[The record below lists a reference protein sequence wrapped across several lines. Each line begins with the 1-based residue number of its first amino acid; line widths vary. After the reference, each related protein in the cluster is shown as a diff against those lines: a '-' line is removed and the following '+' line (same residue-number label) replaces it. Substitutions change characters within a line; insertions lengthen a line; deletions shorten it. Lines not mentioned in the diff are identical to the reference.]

1 MGESN
6 NVIDDHRR
14 RHQAPR
20 GLQGVCDPQ
29 ADKSY
34 KPTLRKLYSLWDTY
48 TAKYLEETMTS
59 PYIMLS
65 NPSRAWALG
74 DYSPV
79 SGFGGHS
86 QIRIRLNPARVGAAG
101 NAAANP

>member
-20 GLQGVCDPQ
+20 GLQGVCDPR

-65 NPSRAWALG
+65 NPSRLG
-74 DYSPV
+74 AGRLQP
-79 SGFGGHS
+79 GFGLGGHS